1 MKKSLLMILALL
13 LVLAACGSQGEPTE
27 ALPATDPATQPPAP
41 TEPPPTEIPPPTSTP
56 ELTPTPDPVIFLD
69 TFDDGLADG
78 WEWLNEDTDRWQI
91 TEGGWLGIAADNPGM
106 GASESEFAMTN
117 LLTRPVPDGD
127 LVVTT
132 RVIADP
138 HENFKQAT
146 LYLLGEPVN
155 YTAVL
160 TGFCSF
166 CLPDSGGYGVF
177 MEAVRSSESVIEG
190 PPFIERDPESTDLY
204 LRLVYSAEAN
214 AITGFYATEADN
226 WQEAFTV
233 NDPPP
238 FNRVALGAGNLPGP
252 DGSTHDLQAFFDYL
266 EISSEET
273 PAIVNPQLPQ
283 PPEPPTETPLPD
295 PTALPEGLLF
305 RDDFEGY
312 LQPGWEWVNE
322 DTERWEF
329 VEFAGSQWLQLTG
342 GEGRTNFL
350 LRDAPQGSY
359 VITVHIIADP
369 SENFQQANIGVYEDF
384 DNFIVVNI
392 GFCGPCVEGGDGFY
406 METFIENN
414 PFEDAYRIPRDPE
427 IKDVY
432 LRIVVEEGASI
443 TGYYATPD
451 DPDNWIK
458 LGAFGHYFDFQY
470 VGIGASNFMDPSQ
483 VGTDIVALYE
493 WFEIAER

>member
-1 MKKSLLMILALL
+1 MSKSLPFMIIIVLAL
-13 LVLAACGSQGEPTE
+13 VACGSPGEPTE
-27 ALPATDPATQPPAP
+27 ISQPTEAV
-41 TEPPPTEIPPPTSTP
+41 TEPPPATETQAPIETP
-56 ELTPTPDPVIFLD
+56 LPSSTPDPVLFLD
-69 TFDDGLADG
+69 TFDGGLADG
-78 WEWLNEDTDRWQI
+78 WEWLNEDPDRWSI
-91 TEGGWLGIAADNPGM
+91 TEAGWLAFLADNPGL
-106 GASESEFAMTN
+106 GASESEFAVTN
-117 LLTRPVPDGD
+117 LLSRQVPEGD

-138 HENFKQAT
+138 DENFKQAA
-146 LYLLGEPVN
+146 LYLLGDPVD
-155 YTAVL
+155 YVAVL

-177 MEAVRSSESVIEG
+177 MEANMGGENLFEE
-190 PPFIERDPESTDLY
+190 PPFIPREPGITDLY
-204 LRLVYSAEAN
+204 LRLVYDAEAN
-214 AITGFYATEADN
+214 TVTGFYAVEAER

-266 EISSEET
+266 EISTAET
-273 PAIVNPQLPQ
+273 PAIVNPQTPQ
-283 PPEPPTETPLPD
+283 PVPTAEPPTQTPLPE
-295 PTALPEGLLF
+295 PTPLPEGVLF

-329 VEFAGSQWLQLTG
+329 MEFAGSQWLQLTG

-359 VITVHIIADP
+359 VITAHVVADP
-369 SENFQQANIGVYEDF
+369 AENFHQANIGVYEDF
-384 DNFIVVNI
+384 DNYIVVNI
-392 GFCGPCVEGGDGFY
+392 GFCDVCVDGGEGFY
-406 METFIENN
+406 METFIDNN

-427 IKDVY
+427 MKDVY
-432 LRIVVEEGASI
+432 LRIVVEEGTSI

-451 DPDNWIK
+451 DPDNWVK
-458 LGAFGHYFDFQY
+458 LGAFGNYFDFNR
-470 VGIGASNFMDPSQ
+470 VGIGASNVLGNRQ
-483 VGTDIVALYE
+483 VETDIVALYE
-493 WFEIAER
+493 WFEITEK